1 MQTIESLRKNG
12 FKVRVI
18 HYRYHPDSKDFFS
31 KHEEDERGLPSSERS
46 SFGGFTK
53 VEVTTPDG
61 ETLVGKFNFSK
72 SVQFNHKIAVKA
84 AIGRALKGKL

>member
-18 HYRYHPDSKDFFS
+18 HYRYHPRFNDFFS
-31 KHEEDERGLPSSERS
+31 KHEEENVGLHGFERS

-53 VEVTTPDG
+53 VEVTTPNG
-61 ETLVGKFNFSK
+61 ETLIGKFNFGK
-72 SVQFNHKIAVKA
+72 TVQFNHKIAVKA